1 MQPTLASTNHSASA
15 VHALLEVDGH
25 ENMTSAQLVQR
36 LGLEKSSV
44 SRMLAKLIAAGELY
58 EEADSSDARIKLL
71 RLTEQGRNTVEHIHA
86 FGKTQVQSAF
96 KYLNRSQQQAVAQGL
111 SAYAGALQAHRLNGL
126 ASEQSSTI
134 SLTTGYQPG
143 MVGRITEMHAAFYSA
158 NSGFGQFFESQV
170 ATGVAEFAGRLHE
183 PCNRVWL
190 AMLNGRIVGSLAVD
204 GQDLG
209 DNKAHLRWFV
219 LDDGCRGSGIG
230 RAMMTEA
237 MAFCDSRGFT
247 EVHLWTFKGLLAAR
261 KLYEAC
267 GFHLMHEEQGEQ
279 WGSTVT
285 EQQFVRVCRPA

>member
-86 FGKTQVQSAF
+86 FGKMQVQSAF

-126 ASEQSSTI
+126 TSEQSSTI

-170 ATGVAEFAGRLHE
+170 ATGVADFAGRLHE

-267 GFHLMHEEQGEQ
+267 GFYLKHEEQGEQ
-279 WGSTVT
+279 WGSPVT